1 MDRVAQMERVLE
13 RRLEGVRRS
22 IVKNLS
28 AKADDG
34 GDSEAVCG
42 GSKRSGAAVVVGHC
56 AEDGGEAEEEG
67 TGGGKGKKK
76 SPKGVPLKTKFK
88 RLSRFLR
95 NRWFT
100 PEVMTPQLVRLTLGQ
115 RAPRLVPVLVDQT
128 TVAGVQVLMAG
139 TLFSGRVL
147 PVAFTCFTYDGIR
160 HSQNK
165 IETGLIALIQASFPS
180 GSAPVFIADRA
191 YGRSQ
196 LLEARQEMD
205 AWHVLRCKGRVM
217 VGHRGKPMMLNRLN
231 YRVGWPSRYRALLYH
246 QKKRLAVDGVI
257 YRGRGFQDTW
267 YLLVP
272 AGSEKALPT
281 E

>member
-1 MDRVAQMERVLE
+1 MTEAILKLCAGGRSGQG
-13 RRLEGVRRS
+13 RLS
-22 IVKNLS
+22 LS
-28 AKADDG
+28 AMARKMEVKPKKKG
-34 GDSEAVCG
+34 
-42 GSKRSGAAVVVGHC
+42 R
-56 AEDGGEAEEEG
+56 
-67 TGGGKGKKK
+67 GGGKGKKK

-165 IETGLIALIQASFPS
+165 IETGLIALIQASFPT

-217 VGHRGKPMMLNRLN
+217 VGHRGKPMMLNRLS
-231 YRVGWPSRYRALLYH
+231 YRVGRPTRYRALLYH

-281 E
+281 EKVVELYRSRMQSEQGFRDWKTHLGLR